1 MGNQRLTFFIIGVT
15 LPQNQKVKGYLLYYK
30 VSVMGRVA
38 FRMAWLLYKGLGFRV
53 EALGYMVCRVE
64 GLGFGATVLG
74 GSWVVITG
82 VISPLMW
89 VVSIVTSLVTPT
101 WASKY

>member
-1 MGNQRLTFFIIGVT
+1 M
-15 LPQNQKVKGYLLYYK
+15 
-30 VSVMGRVA
+30 
-38 FRMAWLLYKGLGFRV
+38 
-53 EALGYMVCRVE
+53 CRVE
-64 GLGFGATVLG
+64 GLGFGVTVLG

-82 VISPLMW
+82 VIGPLMW

>member
-1 MGNQRLTFFIIGVT
+1 
-15 LPQNQKVKGYLLYYK
+15 
-30 VSVMGRVA
+30 MGRVA

-53 EALGYMVCRVE
+53 EAWGYMVCRVE

-89 VVSIVTSLVTPT
+89 VVSIVTSLVTST